1 MGVTRVD
8 ERETGFPENHELSLV
23 NRETAQ
29 ISGVLHLQTFDDE
42 QIVLDTELG
51 ALTVKGE
58 DLHIKH
64 LDLDAGKLSVEG
76 LITSVSY
83 GPGGKGRQAR
93 GKGRGLLDR
102 LLK

>member
-1 MGVTRVD
+1 VT
-8 ERETGFPENHELSLV
+8 EREAGHPDAHELNLV

-29 ISGVLHLQTFDDE
+29 VSGVLHLQTFDDE
-42 QIVLDTELG
+42 QVVMDTGMG
-51 ALTVKGE
+51 ALTIKGE

-64 LDLDAGKLSVEG
+64 LDLDAGRLAIEG
-76 LITSVSY
+76 LITGVTY
-83 GPGGKGRQAR
+83 GPGATKGRPVR

>member
-1 MGVTRVD
+1 MD
-8 ERETGFPENHELSLV
+8 EREIGLSEDHEISLT

-29 ISGVLHLQTFDDE
+29 VSGVLHLQTFDDE

-64 LDLDAGKLSVEG
+64 LDLDAGKLAIEG
-76 LITSVSY
+76 LITSINY
-83 GPGGKGRQAR
+83 GPGGRGRQAR
-93 GKGRGLLDR
+93 GGKGRGLLDR

>member
-1 MGVTRVD
+1 ME
-8 ERETGFPENHELSLV
+8 EREIGMSEDHQLTLV

-29 ISGVLHLQTFDDE
+29 VSGVLHLATFDDE

-64 LDLDAGKLSVEG
+64 LDLEAGKLEIEG
-76 LITSVSY
+76 LVTAVTY
-83 GPGGKGRQAR
+83 GPGKGRPAR
-93 GKGRGLLDR
+93 GKGRGILDR